1 METDIYKEL
10 LLKYLTG
17 KIDESGTPTEE
28 LVNLSRE
35 EMTINIKNNITER
48 LAEERNATSTTIV
61 GKIYSDQYENF
72 IIYGNYNV
80 DTSTYGYVCLVNSK
94 LEITSLLTEY
104 TSGTLIY
111 PIISIRQ
118 SETGQFYG
126 LTYGT
131 NGSDKDFRVVLFN
144 NILSSGIVDGNYQ
157 VIMRTTYIVPNSV
170 NYNGFLYRQNRIIK
184 SLDSPVYYIVLHNTN
199 SKTVFIKFTIQ
210 AQAENT
216 WEVFETEYLMDTMQF
231 DVLLDKSS
239 GEEIFYFYGVDILS
253 NENHDIYRSYQLQDV
268 LTPINTIELSDRV
281 SVFTTQ
287 TFVIDKDNVYL
298 SASIDENITLYKING
313 SSLTSIYSFVRASN
327 NPCYLYL
334 EKLNNII
341 FYKQRNATTTGATIS
356 VGLLINDTI
365 EEYDSETTMETT
377 FSYYDYNDFYIFVQ
391 YNLVNIYMPFKSSS
405 SYGTYFL
412 VADYNPNNYNG
423 QPYENINSLRTRKGR
438 IINTDQ
444 QFIFA
449 RNLYN
454 KYIRNNMT
462 LSTLEVPNTLLNNED
477 MFYIGLIGDTNYY
490 LFSNNAVLGTSITKN
505 IYETLDFNFYNTIR
519 MTDANGSKNIE
530 NLDGAIK
537 VNQSTSALLDYHN
550 TQATKARLN
559 FTDGTYNII
568 TIDPAT
574 QITIA
579 GNTANYSFIV
589 YVPSNKSVI
598 NLEIISYDETTVY
611 ATINGDFAAG
621 AFSQIGQAVSIF

>member
-35 EMTINIKNNITER
+35 EMNINIKNNITER
-48 LAEERNATSTTIV
+48 LIEEKNATSATIV

-72 IIYGNYNV
+72 IIYGNYN
-80 DTSTYGYVCLVNSK
+80 TSSNTYGYVCLVNRN

-131 NGSDKDFRVVLFN
+131 NGSDKDYRVVLFN

-157 VIMRTTYIVPNSV
+157 VIMRATYIVPNSV

-184 SLDSPVYYIVLHNTN
+184 SLDSPVYYLVLHNTS

-216 WEVFETEYLMDTMQF
+216 WEVFETEYLMDTIQF
-231 DVLLDKSS
+231 DILLDKSS

-253 NENHDIYRSYQLQDV
+253 NENHDTYRSYQLQNV

-298 SASIDENITLYKING
+298 SASIGSNITLYKING
-313 SSLTSIYSFVRASN
+313 SSLTSIYSFVRASS

-341 FYKQRNATTTGATIS
+341 FYKQRNATTTDATIS
-356 VGLLINDTI
+356 VGLLVDDNI
-365 EEYDSETTMETT
+365 EPYDSETTIETT
-377 FSYYDYNDFYIFVQ
+377 FTYYDYNDFYIFVQ
-391 YNLVNIYMPFKSSS
+391 YNLINIYIPFKSSS
-405 SYGTYFL
+405 GYGTYFL
-412 VADYNPNNYNG
+412 VADYNPSNYNG

-519 MTDANGSKNIE
+519 MTDANGAKNIE

-537 VNQSTSALLDYHN
+537 INQSTSALLDYHN

-574 QITIA
+574 QITIT

-589 YVPSNKSVI
+589 YVPSSKSVV

-611 ATINGDFAAG
+611 ATINGDFAVG